1 MHYIKQISVGC
12 TRLLESSKSYRQ
24 RFIIMFRILM
34 IRTHI
39 ELSLMDH
46 NVHDAQVDHLQPGHV
61 QSAHLADT
69 QVRAETSGS
78 GLGTPGRLVHV
89 AAQQPHGEDTVIIHR
104 SGPSESVGAGRSLL
118 DLKQRTIKAKENR
131 KEGGIVYSIRGTFMY
146 Q

>member
-1 MHYIKQISVGC
+1 
-12 TRLLESSKSYRQ
+12 
-24 RFIIMFRILM
+24 M

-46 NVHDAQVDHLQPGHV
+46 NVHDAQVDHLQPG
-61 QSAHLADT
+61 
-69 QVRAETSGS
+69 
-78 GLGTPGRLVHV
+78 LVHV
-89 AAQQPHGEDTVIIHR
+89 AAQQPHGEDTVIIHH

>member
-1 MHYIKQISVGC
+1 MGPGPEPGHGG
-12 TRLLESSKSYRQ
+12 
-24 RFIIMFRILM
+24 
-34 IRTHI
+34 
-39 ELSLMDH
+39 
-46 NVHDAQVDHLQPGHV
+46 VDHLQRGHV

-78 GLGTPGRLVHV
+78 GLGTPGHLVHV

>member
-1 MHYIKQISVGC
+1 
-12 TRLLESSKSYRQ
+12 
-24 RFIIMFRILM
+24 MFRILM

-78 GLGTPGRLVHV
+78 GLGTPANPYML
-89 AAQQPHGEDTVIIHR
+89 P
-104 SGPSESVGAGRSLL
+104 PSSPMVR
-118 DLKQRTIKAKENR
+118 IP
-131 KEGGIVYSIRGTFMY
+131 
-146 Q
+146 